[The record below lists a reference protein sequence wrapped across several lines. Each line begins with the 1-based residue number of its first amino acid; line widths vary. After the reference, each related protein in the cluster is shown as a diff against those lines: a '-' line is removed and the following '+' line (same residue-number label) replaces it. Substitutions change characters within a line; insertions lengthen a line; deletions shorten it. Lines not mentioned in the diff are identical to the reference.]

1 MEGDVIKKN
10 DREWTL
16 SVGVP
21 WIGGVETFYNRECYD
36 TIQND
41 IGNMK
46 AVLVKGTPGIGK
58 TMFLQRVLVDIVEES
73 KLAGAD
79 FPTINYVREEDD
91 GVRKY
96 RLNQNGTITHAN
108 VNSVDYCLSDSVD
121 LKVVSGTTL
130 TLEVAS
136 VKDAN
141 YNTFSKRV
149 AEAGNKGMEVVM
161 DLCTL
166 VELMVMNNPISEEEA
181 LFLFDIFGGSARN
194 FKKVWTGLVYPIALV
209 EETLSWYFTDEKQLH
224 PGAYKSA
231 VSIISAQLNKSG
243 SEQYNVVNSLMIHQ
257 QGGKAVWASKFME
270 LLGSIILDK
279 KETTM
284 CEAIEDLVGK
294 SGLGNLFESTAHVKL
309 TTSSAPFTLTPLH
322 KKNARNVSRDA
333 VSFQCPNTIVR
344 LRSEDGVSS
353 LPGGV
358 YGLPVNNCF
367 PLVDAIVQPNILL
380 QMTVSEERHAGAVEQ
395 LPHIRGQLSEKD
407 DTKHMMVFVVPQ
419 KNLSKFKHHKNLD
432 AIPQFVMCP
441 DKVVE
446 GKRKF
451 SKLSAT

>member
-1 MEGDVIKKN
+1 VEGGVTKK

-16 SVGVP
+16 SGEVP

-41 IGNMK
+41 IKDLM
-46 AVLVKGTPGIGK
+46 AVLVKGTPGI
-58 TMFLQRVLVDIVEES
+58 VLVDIVEKS
-73 KLAGAD
+73 KLSEAD

-96 RLNQNGTITHAN
+96 RLNQNGTITHPN

-149 AEAGNKGMEVVM
+149 AEAGNKGIELYM

-166 VELMVMNNPISEEEA
+166 VELMVMNNPISNGEA

-194 FKKVWTGLVYPIALV
+194 FKKVWTGHVHPIALV
-209 EETLSWYFTDEKQLH
+209 EETLSWYFGDEEQQYSD
-224 PGAYKSA
+224 AYNSA
-231 VSIISAQLNKSG
+231 KSIISAQLNKSG

-257 QGGKAVWASKFME
+257 QRGKAVWASKFME

-279 KETTM
+279 KELTM
-284 CEAIEDLVGK
+284 CDAIEELVGK
-294 SGLGNLFESTAHVKL
+294 SGLGNLFESTAHV
-309 TTSSAPFTLTPLH
+309 
-322 KKNARNVSRDA
+322 
-333 VSFQCPNTIVR
+333 
-344 LRSEDGVSS
+344 
-353 LPGGV
+353 
-358 YGLPVNNCF
+358 
-367 PLVDAIVQPNILL
+367 
-380 QMTVSEERHAGAVEQ
+380 
-395 LPHIRGQLSEKD
+395 
-407 DTKHMMVFVVPQ
+407 
-419 KNLSKFKHHKNLD
+419 
-432 AIPQFVMCP
+432 
-441 DKVVE
+441 
-446 GKRKF
+446 
-451 SKLSAT
+451 